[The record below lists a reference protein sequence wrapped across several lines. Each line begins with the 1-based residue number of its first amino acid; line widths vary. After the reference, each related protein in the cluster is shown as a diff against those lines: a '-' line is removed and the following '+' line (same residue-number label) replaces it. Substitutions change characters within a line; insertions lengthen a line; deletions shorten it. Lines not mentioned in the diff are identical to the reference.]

1 MSNTSYRPYLS
12 HPSYIS
18 YRSYLSY
25 TYPSDLLNAQ
35 RLTLTHQSL
44 STNMSTIFDTHAFD
58 INSKLA
64 IEEEQTAH
72 SNAQPPSFNTEP
84 SLPEVHPSSFLL
96 HPSESPSTLNAQR
109 SSLSLPGR
117 VSAFFLNYKGRKL
130 GPYYVRRWKEK
141 GKAKKQY
148 IQHEDL
154 EQVQAACLRYQQD
167 RNIKKARNLE
177 VNNLIKNMAF
187 MWHMKIRVKKG
198 ARLRIEDILHL
209 GKIERSGMAISGTP
223 KLRKPNHGFMAP
235 LFAKW
240 LRTPSSCAEM
250 DCAQQRRKGLGDGG
264 RSLLAFY
271 VSPK

>member
-1 MSNTSYRPYLS
+1 MT
-12 HPSYIS
+12 
-18 YRSYLSY
+18 
-25 TYPSDLLNAQ
+25 T
-35 RLTLTHQSL
+35 T
-44 STNMSTIFDTHAFD
+44 FDIHSFD

-64 IEEEQTAH
+64 IEAAASAPAIQNDSQEDSLPVGEMSESARTERAEDRKAMPPESSH
-72 SNAQPPSFNTEP
+72 PNAQDIF
-84 SLPEVHPSSFLL
+84 
-96 HPSESPSTLNAQR
+96 ESKIENPKSKI
-109 SSLSLPGR
+109 SLPGR

-148 IQHEDL
+148 IKHEDL
-154 EQVQAACLRYQQD
+154 EQVQAACLRFKQD

-209 GKIERSGMAISGTP
+209 GKIERSGMAISGAP

-240 LRTPSSCAEM
+240 LRKAKTTPLPLPMVCA
-250 DCAQQRRKGLGDGG
+250 GG
-264 RSLLAFY
+264 GGVGPVAAHQLATEA
-271 VSPK
+271 VC